1 MLQDEVVREITTI
14 LVSIAR
20 VDPTQVMLD
29 KSFANDLG
37 IDSITMVKVVVAVE
51 DRFGAIIPDEEWS
64 RFSTVGD
71 FVLHLEQIGVVT
83 PQLIVSAA
91 ARSAPRGTAP
101 RVWRRCG

>member
-1 MLQDEVVREITTI
+1 MLQDEVVREIATI

-20 VDPTQVMLD
+20 VDPTQVMLE

-71 FVLHLEQIGVVT
+71 LVVHLEQIGVVPT
-83 PQLIVSAA
+83 S
-91 ARSAPRGTAP
+91 
-101 RVWRRCG
+101 

>member
-1 MLQDEVVREITTI
+1 LRSGDAPGRFRIALEAVDMLQDEVVREITTI

-37 IDSITMVKVVVAVE
+37 IDSITMVKVVVAIE

-71 FVLHLEQIGVVT
+71 LVVHLEQIGVVT
-83 PQLIVSAA
+83 PS
-91 ARSAPRGTAP
+91 
-101 RVWRRCG
+101 